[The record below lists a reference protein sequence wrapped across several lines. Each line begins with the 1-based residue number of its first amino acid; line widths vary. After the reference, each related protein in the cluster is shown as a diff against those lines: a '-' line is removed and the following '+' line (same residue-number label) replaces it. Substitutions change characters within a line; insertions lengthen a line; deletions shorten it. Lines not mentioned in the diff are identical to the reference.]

1 MKKIVSIVSYSILP
15 YSSGG
20 QKSIA
25 QFNEFLGTQCD
36 LTVISTSSNDSS
48 LVKNY
53 TLIPWM
59 KNNLLKFFDLS
70 LFFKVVSFIK
80 NNNINY
86 LMLEHPYMGWL
97 GWLVKLRCKIPLIIH
112 THNIEYLRFKSVGK
126 KWWPILMWYEK
137 WVLTMADTIF
147 CISEEDKQFMVTNF
161 SLPASKC
168 HVITFGLPLPSIPKD
183 KVDCAET
190 VRKLHHIESDA
201 SIILFNGLLS
211 YAPNA
216 NAVRDIAQHINP
228 LLLKSDLKY
237 KIIICGKGLPEDLNG
252 LKAYTGQNII
262 YAGLV
267 PDIELYFKAAD
278 IFINPILSGGGIKT
292 KLVEALGFNTT
303 VISAETGAIGCDK
316 EASGNKLI
324 VVQDNDWETF
334 AGEVIDKLKTSIQ
347 TPDSFYAKYYW
358 GNITKKALDAVDISS
373 NKTNT

>member
-1 MKKIVSIVSYSILP
+1 LKKIVSIVSYSILP

-36 LTVISTSSNDSS
+36 LTVISTSGNDAS
-48 LVKNY
+48 LARNY
-53 TLIPWM
+53 HLLPLM

-70 LFFKVVSFIK
+70 LFFKLVKLIQSK
-80 NNNINY
+80 KINY

-112 THNIEYLRFKSVGK
+112 THNVEYLRFKSVGK

-137 WVLTMADTIF
+137 WVLTVADYVF
-147 CISEEDKQFMVTNF
+147 CISEEDKQFMITHF
-161 SLPASKC
+161 SLPAGKC
-168 HVITFGLPLPSIPKD
+168 HVITFGLPLPAVPAD
-183 KVDCAET
+183 KAICANT
-190 VRKLHHIESDA
+190 VRKMHNIDSDS

-216 NAVRDIAQHINP
+216 NAVRDIAQNINP
-228 LLLKSDLKY
+228 LLLKSNLKY

-252 LKAYTGQNII
+252 LKDYTNQNVI

-267 PDIELYFKAAD
+267 SDIELYFEAAD

-316 EASGNKLI
+316 AASGNKLI
-324 VVQDNDWETF
+324 VVKDNDWESF
-334 AGEVIDKLKTSIQ
+334 AAEVINKLKIPIQ
-347 TPDSFYAKYYW
+347 TPDTFYAKYYW
-358 GNITKKALDAVDISS
+358 GNITKKALDAIS
-373 NKTNT
+373 